1 MIATFIDLN
10 GQTFVREIKKLE
22 KIIKYA
28 STTADATKLIEAFFE
43 KKELPRPVTKTQ
55 IYILQ
60 TVTNNIPLYKEVL
73 DEWQDAAPVV
83 STRPAVIIEQPKKV
97 ENKVVVDS
105 AFDEMYKRLKG

>member
-1 MIATFIDLN
+1 MIATFIDLT

-22 KIIKYA
+22 KVIKYA
-28 STTADATKLIEAFFE
+28 STTADATKLVEAFFE
-43 KKELPRPVTKTQ
+43 KKDLPRPVTRTQ

-73 DEWQDAAPVV
+73 DNWQDAAPAV
-83 STRPAVIIEQPKKV
+83 STKPAFMVEPPKKV
-97 ENKVVVDS
+97 ETITPIDS